1 MRILLIGE
9 YSRLHNS
16 LKEGLLELGHEVVLV
31 SNSDGFKNFPSDYS
45 IDFIFFK
52 TRIFNALRQIIYR
65 IFKFDFAKIEQGIR
79 FYFLLNK
86 LKNFDVV
93 QFINETP
100 IKATKKFELYLIK
113 KIFSQNKKVYVLSSG
128 IDYLTLKYDLEHKE
142 KKSSIQP
149 FINNAKIGFEYDFIK
164 EYLSKSHKKIHD
176 FIIENCNGIIA
187 SDLDYLQANLPYKK
201 FIGLIANP
209 INIEKLGNFELKKI
223 NKINIFLGI
232 NEWSYHQKGFVYF
245 EEALQIIQ
253 KKYPEKVN
261 IQIVKSVP
269 YNEYINLYNNCHIF
283 LDQSLS
289 YDQGYNA
296 LEAMAKGKVVFTGAE
311 KEFYEYYK
319 LQEKVAVNAKP
330 DVKYLVDELSFL
342 IENPSEILKIGKS
355 AKLFVK
361 KEHDYITISQKYI
374 DVWNKN

>member
-1 MRILLIGE
+1 M
-9 YSRLHNS
+9 
-16 LKEGLLELGHEVVLV
+16 
-31 SNSDGFKNFPSDYS
+31 
-45 IDFIFFK
+45 
-52 TRIFNALRQIIYR
+52 
-65 IFKFDFAKIEQGIR
+65 
-79 FYFLLNK
+79 
-86 LKNFDVV
+86 
-93 QFINETP
+93 
-100 IKATKKFELYLIK
+100 
-113 KIFSQNKKVYVLSSG
+113 SSG